1 MRADEEVAAHDQVA
15 FRVQG
20 MWKAAARHPG
30 YHCGRSSP
38 LADQIEMPV
47 VVVGIA
53 VTTLPA

>member
-20 MWKAAARHPG
+20 MWNAAARHHG
-30 YHCGRSSP
+30 YYCGRSSP
-38 LADQIEMPV
+38 FPDQIEMLV